1 MLFCINFFYY
11 GIVIKYLYNK
21 ILNKIFLF
29 TFMSNVNK
37 KNVEK
42 KYKKNRIKRA
52 NKIKRANRIK
62 ATKIVP
68 ISNIDLEKG
77 VIEKGV
83 IEQNVNDD
91 DNSSNLCCKCE
102 FNRNYVLIVIFILI
116 IFIILFSFVGPE
128 LACSTNCSLTN

>member
-1 MLFCINFFYY
+1 M
-11 GIVIKYLYNK
+11 
-21 ILNKIFLF
+21 
-29 TFMSNVNK
+29 TNVNK

-42 KYKKNRIKRA
+42 KYKRNRIKRA

-77 VIEKGV
+77 VIE
-83 IEQNVNDD
+83 QNVNDD

-102 FNRNYVLIVIFILI
+102 FNKNYVLIIIFILI
-116 IFIILFSFVGPE
+116 IFIILFSFIGST
-128 LACSTNCSLTN
+128 LTCLTNCSLTN

>member
-1 MLFCINFFYY
+1 M
-11 GIVIKYLYNK
+11 
-21 ILNKIFLF
+21 
-29 TFMSNVNK
+29 TNVNK

-42 KYKKNRIKRA
+42 KYKKNKIKRANKRA

-83 IEQNVNDD
+83 IDQKVNDND
-91 DNSSNLCCKCE
+91 ISSNLCCKCE
-102 FNRNYVLIVIFILI
+102 FNKNYVLIIIFILI
-116 IFIILFSFVGPE
+116 IFIILFSFIGPE

>member
-1 MLFCINFFYY
+1 M
-11 GIVIKYLYNK
+11 
-21 ILNKIFLF
+21 
-29 TFMSNVNK
+29 TNVNK

-42 KYKKNRIKRA
+42 KYKKNKIKRANKRA

-83 IEQNVNDD
+83 IDQKVNDND
-91 DNSSNLCCKCE
+91 ISSNLCCKCE
-102 FNRNYVLIVIFILI
+102 FNKNYVLIVIFILI
-116 IFIILFSFVGPE
+116 IFIILFSFVGPD
-128 LACSTNCSLTN
+128 LTSLSNYSLTN